1 MPRVHLLA
9 FSTILY
15 HAKAVSTA
23 LALGT
28 IYEQILL
35 FILRL
40 VAIFQ
45 SDTPPSTAQ
54 GILLSHNSTVD
65 QNNLQDLGMERYCL
79 CLVYLENALI
89 RHKRHHI
96 F

>member
-1 MPRVHLLA
+1 M
-9 FSTILY
+9 
-15 HAKAVSTA
+15 STA

-40 VAIFQ
+40 VVIFQ

-54 GILLSHNSTVD
+54 GILLSQQVIVD
-65 QNNLQDLGMERYCL
+65 QNNLPGLRMERYCL
-79 CLVYLENALI
+79 CLVYLENALM
-89 RHKRHHI
+89 RHKRHHV